1 MRHRGWYVD
10 SWYQYGFYDNSVENG
25 DAGTTHYDSTANALS
40 LESGYRYTMDF
51 ASNQSL
57 SLIPQLQVVWQS
69 YKADSVQAH
78 NTRIDGQNSENWTT
92 RLGLRV
98 EGSSVSFDNSAVNLD
113 LPADRAEIKL
123 GIQAAINNQWNISA
137 QATGQKG
144 NNDFSDLSGSVNLHY
159 SW

>member
-1 MRHRGWYVD
+1 
-10 SWYQYGFYDNSVENG
+10 
-25 DAGTTHYDSTANALS
+25 ANALS

-98 EGSSVSFDNSAVNLD
+98 EGSSPTTNAILQPFAEVNWL
-113 LPADRAEIKL
+113 
-123 GIQAAINNQWNISA
+123 
-137 QATGQKG
+137 
-144 NNDFSDLSGSVNLHY
+144 
-159 SW
+159 